1 MKRIRKA
8 VFPVA
13 GWGTRFL
20 PATKASPKEMI
31 PLVDKPVIQYAV
43 EEAAASG
50 IETMIFV
57 TGRGKRAI
65 EDHFDASPELELFLQ
80 QKGKTEELDEVKK
93 ISSLATC
100 VFVRQKE
107 ALGLGHAV
115 LCAREAVG
123 DEPFAVLLGDDVV
136 DAEVPVL
143 AQMMRVWERYQRPVI
158 GLMRVP
164 DNQVSRYGIAAG
176 EEVEPGVFKVT
187 TMVEKPPLEEA
198 PSNLAIV
205 GRYILTPDLFRKI
218 EESGKG
224 ALGEIQLTDA
234 LVAAM
239 EEKGVFGV
247 VFEGRY
253 LDCGTKVG
261 WIKSQLYAALKHPEM
276 SEEIRAYLRELV
288 ND

>member
-43 EEAAASG
+43 EEAVASG
-50 IETMIFV
+50 IETMVFV

-65 EDHFDASPELELFLQ
+65 EDHFDASPELELFLKE
-80 QKGKTEELDEVKK
+80 KGKDQELSEIKR
-93 ISSLATC
+93 ISSMANC
-100 VFVRQKE
+100 VFVRQRE

-123 DEPFAVLLGDDVV
+123 NEPFAVLLGDDVI
-136 DAEVPVL
+136 DSETPVL
-143 AQMMRVWERYQRPVI
+143 AQMLQVWEKHQRSVI
-158 GLMRVP
+158 GLMEVP
-164 DNQVSRYGIAAG
+164 DHQVSRYGIAAG
-176 EEVEPGVFKVT
+176 EEIEPGVFRIT
-187 TMVEKPPLEEA
+187 QMVEKPPLEKA

-205 GRYILTPDLFRKI
+205 GRYILTPGVFEKI
-218 EESGKG
+218 EESGRG

-234 LVAAM
+234 LIATM
-239 EEKGVFGV
+239 EEEGVFGII
-247 VFEGRY
+247 FEGKY

-261 WIKSQLYAALKHPEM
+261 WIKSQIYSALKHLEM
-276 SEEIRAYLRELV
+276 AEEIRTYLEEIV
-288 ND
+288 KG

>member
-1 MKRIRKA
+1 MSKVKKA

-50 IETMIFV
+50 IDTMVFV

-65 EDHFDASPELELFLQ
+65 EDHFDASPELELFLS
-80 QKGKTEELDEVKK
+80 QKGKALELEEINK
-93 ISSLATC
+93 ISSMATC
-100 VFVRQKE
+100 IFVRQKE

-115 LCAREAVG
+115 LCARKAVG
-123 DEPFAVLLGDDVV
+123 NEHFAVLLGDDVV
-136 DAEVPVL
+136 DAQVPVL
-143 AQMMRVWERYQRPVI
+143 AQMMRVWEKHQRSVI
-158 GLMRVP
+158 GLMEVP
-164 DNQVSRYGIAAG
+164 NNQISRYGIAAG
-176 EEVEPGVFKVT
+176 DKVGTGMFKIT
-187 TMVEKPPLEEA
+187 QMVEKPPLEKA

-205 GRYILTPDLFRKI
+205 GRYILTPTVFDKI
-218 EESGKG
+218 EESGRG

-234 LVAAM
+234 LISTM
-239 EEKGVFGV
+239 EEEGVLGI

-253 LDCGTKVG
+253 LDCGTRVG
-261 WIKSQLYAALKHPEM
+261 WIKSQIYSAMKHPEM
-276 SEEIRAYLRELV
+276 TEEIQTYLREIIEG
-288 ND
+288 

>member
-1 MKRIRKA
+1 MKKVKKA

-50 IETMIFV
+50 IETMVFV

-65 EDHFDASPELELFLQ
+65 EDHFDAAPELELFLS
-80 QKGKTEELDEVKK
+80 KKKKDLELAEIRK
-93 ISSLATC
+93 ISSMATC
-100 VFVRQKE
+100 MFVRQKE

-123 DEPFAVLLGDDVV
+123 DEPFAVLLGDDVI
-136 DAEVPVL
+136 DGEVPVL
-143 AQMMRVWERYQRPVI
+143 AQMMRVWEKYQRPVI
-158 GLMRVP
+158 GLMEVP
-164 DNQVSRYGIAAG
+164 DHLVSRYGIAAG
-176 EEVEPGVFKVT
+176 DEREPGVFRINR
-187 TMVEKPPLEEA
+187 MVEKPPLEKA

-205 GRYILTPDLFRKI
+205 GRYILTPDIFQRI
-218 EESGKG
+218 EDSGKG

-234 LVAAM
+234 LIAAM
-239 EEKGVFGV
+239 EDQGVLGIIFK
-247 VFEGRY
+247 GRY

-261 WIKSQLYAALKHPEM
+261 WIKSQIYAALKNPGM
-276 SEEIRAYLRELV
+276 AEEIRAYLKDILEG
-288 ND
+288 

>member
-1 MKRIRKA
+1 
-8 VFPVA
+8 
-13 GWGTRFL
+13 
-20 PATKASPKEMI
+20 
-31 PLVDKPVIQYAV
+31 
-43 EEAAASG
+43 
-50 IETMIFV
+50 
-57 TGRGKRAI
+57 
-65 EDHFDASPELELFLQ
+65 
-80 QKGKTEELDEVKK
+80 
-93 ISSLATC
+93 
-100 VFVRQKE
+100 
-107 ALGLGHAV
+107 
-115 LCAREAVG
+115 VG

-224 ALGEIQLTDA
+224 ALGSIQLTDA

-239 EEKGVFGV
+239 EDKGVFGV